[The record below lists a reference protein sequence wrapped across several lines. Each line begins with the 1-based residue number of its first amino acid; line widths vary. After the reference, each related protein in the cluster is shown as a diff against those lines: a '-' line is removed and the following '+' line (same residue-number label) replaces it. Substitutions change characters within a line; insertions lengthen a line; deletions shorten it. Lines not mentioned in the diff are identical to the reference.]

1 MADHLISGLF
11 SGLSLRALA
20 RAMGRVPTN
29 ELTAT
34 ESASTLFRFFRS
46 KHVRDLKLIFTTALF
61 VLAVHL
67 LLVVLLGLIN
77 ASYAFFSEAEAPQVA
92 LLGHFLVSLPPAAP
106 PDFLT
111 RLVNAAGKFLSFFI
125 TYVGPGVP
133 IYGVIVGWAY
143 QTASTRLG
151 IVDLFACE
159 ISTLCRVGTIF
170 DIGKR
175 YVDTYDR
182 GPTPARPS
190 AAASDKFV
198 SQEEYFPVFDSN
210 SRDLQQLEAS
220 VVNNITEF
228 YTYMKAT
235 RELAAQAG
243 RHAGATSSARPPGRG
258 DRRARRVA

>member
-1 MADHLISGLF
+1 MTRGLISGLF
-11 SGLSLRALA
+11 SGLSFRALA
-20 RAMGRVPTN
+20 RAMGRVPTAD
-29 ELTAT
+29 LTAT

-77 ASYAFFSEAEAPQVA
+77 ASYAFFSEAEAPQMA

-106 PDFLT
+106 ADFLT

-182 GPTPARPS
+182 GPAAPARPS

-210 SRDLQQLEAS
+210 SRDL
-220 VVNNITEF
+220 
-228 YTYMKAT
+228 
-235 RELAAQAG
+235 
-243 RHAGATSSARPPGRG
+243 
-258 DRRARRVA
+258 